1 MTELVPFFSHGF
13 AGTEGKGLSRLIGAP
28 VGTPKRDAVR
38 LITDSVLLDKRD
50 PKYDQMVEEA
60 KGIGAL
66 LSFKHKKKRKKR
78 NNKFLCSNF

>member
-1 MTELVPFFSHGF
+1 M
-13 AGTEGKGLSRLIGAP
+13 SRLIGAP

-66 LSFKHKKKRKKR
+66 LSF
-78 NNKFLCSNF
+78 